1 MNVCIIHDSQK
12 GNGKRLAEKLASE
25 FESRGAQVAVGHRT
39 ELTPEHVAAQAPE
52 LLVVGAAVRKFMT
65 SPPVKKWIARLAGE
79 LKRHDAKIPHA
90 AVFLTHVMPDK
101 AVEGRVKRLQR
112 SLSQAEGIAE
122 VYPEWLSGQVKAI
135 PGPFVDGT
143 LEKAVTFAESLFDW
157 GQPKS
162 GG

>member
-12 GNGKRLAEKLASE
+12 GNGKRLAERLASE
-25 FESRGAQVAVGHRT
+25 FESHGAKAVVGHRT
-39 ELTPEHVAAQAPE
+39 ELTPEHVAAQSPE
-52 LLVVGAAVRKFMT
+52 LLVVGAAVRKFVT

-79 LKRHDAKIPHA
+79 LKRHKGKIPHA
-90 AVFLTHVMPDK
+90 AVFLTHAMPDK

-112 SLSQAEGIAE
+112 SLSQAEGIGE

-143 LEKAVTFAESLFDW
+143 LEKAATFAESLFSW
-157 GQPKS
+157 AKPKS
-162 GG
+162 GR

>member
-1 MNVCIIHDSQK
+1 MDVYIIHDSQK
-12 GNGKRLAEKLASE
+12 GNGKKLAEKLASE
-25 FESRGAQVAVGHRT
+25 LESRGAQVVVGHRT
-39 ELTPEHVAAQAPE
+39 ELTPEQVAANQPN

-65 SPPVKKWIARLAGE
+65 SPPVKKWITRLAGE
-79 LKRHDAKIPHA
+79 LKRHNAKIPHA
-90 AVFLTHVMPDK
+90 AVFLTHAMPDK

-112 SLSQAEGIAE
+112 SLSQVEGIGE

-157 GQPKS
+157 AQPKS
-162 GG
+162 